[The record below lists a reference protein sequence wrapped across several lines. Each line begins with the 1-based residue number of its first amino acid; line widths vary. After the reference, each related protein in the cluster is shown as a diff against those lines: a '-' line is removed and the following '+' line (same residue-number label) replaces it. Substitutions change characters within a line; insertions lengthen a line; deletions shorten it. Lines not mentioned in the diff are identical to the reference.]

1 MTIKRI
7 KKSILQLLLALGIL
21 LPTGSARAISRPSAG
36 ATACIFLAL
45 AATGILGGYF
55 GFQSHCGNPPEECI
69 AFAKEFMKNPSAIGA
84 FAPSSPFLADALAEH
99 IPMHA
104 EGISRKILEVG
115 PGTGISTYAI
125 LKKMGPADELHLV
138 ELEADLCKI
147 LHEKFGTDPRI
158 KIHHMSI
165 TDFNVTG
172 FDAVVMGIPF
182 NSLPHELVKN
192 IWEQVLSLIKPG
204 ATLSYF
210 NYRNLAPIKQFF
222 LQGDEEK
229 DFISTQKYIDS
240 LYEKFGQGYKF
251 VAKNLPEARVRKFKF
266 DNLSRAVESAA

>member
-1 MTIKRI
+1 MIIKRI
-7 KKSILQLLLALGIL
+7 KKDILKLLLALGIL
-21 LPTGSARAISRPSAG
+21 LPSANAQAIPRPGIKTTVALVFG
-36 ATACIFLAL
+36 L
-45 AATGILGGYF
+45 AATGILGSYF
-55 GFQSHCGNPPEECI
+55 GFQSHCGNPPKECI
-69 AFAKEFMKNPSAIGA
+69 AFAKEFIKNPSVIGA
-84 FAPSSPFLADALAEH
+84 IAPSSPFLADALAEH
-99 IPMHA
+99 IPMYT

-125 LKKMGPADELHLV
+125 LKKMGPLDELHLV

-147 LHEKFGTDPRI
+147 LHEKFGADHRV

-165 TDFNVTG
+165 TDFKVTG

-192 IWEQVLSLIKPG
+192 IWEQVLTLIKPG

-210 NYRNLAPIKQFF
+210 NYKNLPPIKQFF
-222 LQGDEEK
+222 LQGEEEK

-240 LYEKFGQGYKF
+240 LYEIFGQGYKF

-266 DNLSRAVESAA
+266 DCLPQIGEHSV